1 MTVWAIP
8 SIPVELVA
16 VRACVRACVYAYV
29 CVRACMH
36 ACVYAHVCVRAC
48 VRVCACVRA
57 CVRVHARVHACVRAH
72 RISSSQFRRRCAVP
86 TLVTCGNDGS
96 ICVIDLKTLSITHTL
111 HHTNKVFVVRAR
123 RGPCALPARR
133 VVRRVRRV
141 ARAMHGHRVY
151 GARHSMRCL
160 PRCIGPCPGE
170 PNRLARHGFAPSRA
184 ACASCAAAAAS
195 RRSSVAAPFPSR
207 RGAARWPYV

>member
-16 VRACVRACVYAYV
+16 VRACVRACVRVCV
-29 CVRACMH
+29 CVRACMRECMRMC
-36 ACVYAHVCVRAC
+36 AC
-48 VRVCACVRA
+48 VCACVRL
-57 CVRVHARVHACVRAH
+57 HARVHARVRAH

-123 RGPCALPARR
+123 RCPCALPARR

-141 ARAMHGHRVY
+141 ARAMHGHRVH

-160 PRCIGPCPGE
+160 PRCISPCPGE
-170 PNRLARHGFAPSRA
+170 PNRLARHGFAPSLRACAGRA
-184 ACASCAAAAAS
+184 APQPRVVRSS
-195 RRSSVAAPFPSR
+195 PRRSR
-207 RGAARWPYV
+207 IRWGAARWPIYSL